1 MGLSDGAGMA
11 RGKTEMGG
19 MNGNASLG
27 IGAAKLAL
35 SVSSD
40 YLIGNQ
46 VWNQD

>member
-35 SVSSD
+35 SHQISD
-40 YLIGNQ
+40 REPDLEPELR
-46 VWNQD
+46 